1 MSLYDGNWRIG
12 FTVLS
17 RLIRIDGG
25 RAPTWGRNCTPSA
38 FSRSAKPQISSA
50 VFGATRVVTGRPVR
64 RAMYSIQYCSSG
76 LAMWSEMISTAPWP
90 TEARA
95 SPMPMISSAVASVP
109 GTVLPCLS
117 MWP

>member
-1 MSLYDGNWRIG
+1 MGL
-12 FTVLS
+12 TVPC
-17 RLIRIDGG
+17 RLINTEAG
-25 RAPTWGRNCTPSA
+25 RAPTWGRNWRPSA
-38 FSRSAKPQISSA
+38 ARRSASSHTASVA
-50 VFGATRVVTGRPVR
+50 VDATRVVTGRPVR
-64 RAMYSIQYCSSG
+64 RAMYSIQARSSG
-76 LAMWSEMISTAPWP
+76 LSMWSVMISTVPWS